1 MKITNCF
8 FCRCRFVQELML
20 ATTHEISQIVID
32 DSPTIETTAVTIS
45 GDEEVVNVDESVD
58 VDVRGGAEAR
68 AVVEDDLARVEALK
82 KGLMRKKETEDAKK
96 QQKSK
101 VPRK

>member
-1 MKITNCF
+1 MSI
-8 FCRCRFVQELML
+8 CRRSRFIQELML

-32 DSPTIETTAVTIS
+32 DSPETAVACS
-45 GDEEVVNVDESVD
+45 DEAEVVNVVVVDESVDVD

-96 QQKSK
+96 QKSK

>member
-1 MKITNCF
+1 
-8 FCRCRFVQELML
+8 ML

-32 DSPTIETTAVTIS
+32 DSPETTVACS
-45 GDEEVVNVDESVD
+45 EEAVVNADESVD
-58 VDVRGGAEAR
+58 LDLDVRGGAEAR

-82 KGLMRKKETEDAKK
+82 KGLMRKKDTKDAKK
-96 QQKSK
+96 QKSK